1 MNSRPDYDSVV
12 VGGGF
17 YGCVLA
23 QYLRHALGHRT
34 LLVEAGTQLLARAS
48 YVNQA
53 RVHRGYH
60 YPRSLLT
67 GYRSRVN
74 FDRFLG
80 DYRDCIDGRFTSYY
94 AIGRLFSKVTAAQ
107 FRLFCQRIGA
117 PLDKA
122 SSRIRGLF
130 NPDLIEDVF
139 EVREVAFDAVKLR
152 KHLTDQLNASGVEV
166 RLGTAAER
174 VEQLPHGGL
183 TLSLSSNGT
192 VSRATST
199 QIFNCT
205 YSRMNRLLATSALPP
220 LALKYE
226 LTELAL
232 VEVPEPLREIG
243 ITVMCGPFF
252 SVVPFPPRERHSFSH
267 VRYTPHCQWHD
278 GPGGFDGDPYHLFER
293 MRKETHYVEMVK
305 DASRYLPLLKES
317 RYVDSIWEI
326 KTVLP
331 SSEVDDS
338 RPILFRSNHGLKG
351 LTCILGSKLDNVYDM
366 IDFTNDAVAVG
377 RG

>member
-1 MNSRPDYDSVV
+1 MSPRPDYDSVV

-23 QYLRHALGHRT
+23 QHLRHALGHRT
-34 LLVEAGTQLLARAS
+34 LLVETSTQLLARAS

-53 RVHRGYH
+53 RVHHGYH

-74 FDRFLG
+74 FDRFIG
-80 DYRDCIDGRFTSYY
+80 DYQDCIDDRFSSYY

-107 FRLFCQRIGA
+107 FKLFCQRIGA
-117 PLDKA
+117 PIDEA
-122 SSRIRGLF
+122 PSPIRRLF
-130 NPDLIEDVF
+130 NPNLIEDVF

-152 KHLTDQLNASGVEV
+152 RRLAEQLNASGVEV

-174 VEQLPHGGL
+174 VEQLPDGGL
-183 TLSLSSNGT
+183 ALSLSSSGT
-192 VSRATST
+192 VSRVTST

-205 YSRMNRLLATSALPP
+205 YSRMNRLLTTSALPP

-252 SVVPFPPRERHSFSH
+252 SVVPFPPRGLHSFSH
-267 VRYTPHCQWHD
+267 VRYTPIAS
-278 GPGGFDGDPYHLFER
+278 G
-293 MRKETHYVEMVK
+293 MRVPMVPTGIPIIS
-305 DASRYLPLLKES
+305 SRECGKK
-317 RYVDSIWEI
+317 R
-326 KTVLP
+326 T
-331 SSEVDDS
+331 
-338 RPILFRSNHGLKG
+338 
-351 LTCILGSKLDNVYDM
+351 TSKW
-366 IDFTNDAVAVG
+366 
-377 RG
+377 